1 MDIVY
6 LITDTITNLKY
17 LGSKKN
23 WKGENT
29 YWGSPNCKNKRYKKY
44 ELQQEWKRNLKS
56 RLDTFKFE
64 VIDSYEKISHK
75 ELLEIE
81 LYYQYKLDVVKS
93 MEFVNAGFA
102 KKGFCGDTMSI
113 LTEEGRKER
122 IEKITN
128 GLKETISKLTDE
140 ERHTKYA
147 RYEDKNGMYGKK
159 HSEESKKK
167 MSVKQ
172 KINGE
177 KYSLNRKG
185 KSYTDVYGKER
196 ADEIKH
202 KLSDSQKMRTGEKN
216 SFFGKH
222 HSEKTKQILSEK
234 RKGIKPV
241 NMKKV
246 QIGDKEF
253 ESLASASIETG
264 IKYTTLWHRIKSNNQ
279 KYKNY
284 QYI

>member
-6 LITDTITNLKY
+6 LITDTLTNLKY

-56 RLDTFKFE
+56 RLETFKFE
-64 VIDSYEKISHK
+64 VIDSYENIPHK

-93 MEFVNAGFA
+93 MEYVNAGFA

-113 LTEEGRKER
+113 LTDEGKKER
-122 IEKITN
+122 IEHISK
-128 GLKETISKLTDE
+128 GLRESILKLTDE
-140 ERHTKYA
+140 ERIKKYGQFG
-147 RYEDKNGMYGKK
+147 EDNGSYGRKWSGERRAQW
-159 HSEESKKK
+159 SES
-167 MSVKQ
+167 Q
-172 KINGE
+172 KITMNKPE
-177 KYSLNRKG
+177 VNVKLRKKRIDTSKIG
-185 KSYTDVYGKER
+185 RHD
-196 ADEIKH
+196 KH
-202 KLSDSQKMRTGEKN
+202 GEKN
-216 SFFGKH
+216 PFFGKH
-222 HSEKTKQILSEK
+222 HSEETKKQNREK
-234 RKGIKPV
+234 HLGIKPA
-241 NMKKV
+241 NMKRV

-264 IKYTTLWHRIKSNNQ
+264 IKYTTLWHRIKSKNE

-284 QYI
+284 KYKT

>member
-6 LITDTITNLKY
+6 LITDTLTDLKY

-56 RLDTFKFE
+56 RLETFKFE
-64 VIDSYEKISHK
+64 VIDSYENIPHK

-93 MEFVNAGFA
+93 MEYVNAGFA

-122 IEKITN
+122 IEHISK
-128 GLKETISKLTDE
+128 GLKESISKLTDE
-140 ERHTKYA
+140 ERIKKYGQFGEDNGSYG
-147 RYEDKNGMYGKK
+147 RKWSDERRKHFSESQQIVMNIPEINNKLRKKKFDSSKMGKYDKNG
-159 HSEESKKK
+159 E
-167 MSVKQ
+167 
-172 KINGE
+172 N
-177 KYSLNRKG
+177 NP
-185 KSYTDVYGKER
+185 
-196 ADEIKH
+196 
-202 KLSDSQKMRTGEKN
+202 
-216 SFFGKH
+216 FFGKH
-222 HSEKTKQILSEK
+222 HSEETKKQNSEK
-234 RKGIKPV
+234 HLGIKPV
-241 NMKKV
+241 NMKRV

-264 IKYTTLWHRIKSNNQ
+264 IKYTTIWHRIKSNNE
-279 KYKNY
+279 KYKQYNY
-284 QYI
+284 V

>member
-6 LITDTITNLKY
+6 IITDTITNLKY

-56 RLDTFKFE
+56 RLETFKFE

-93 MEFVNAGFA
+93 MEYVNVGFA

-122 IEKITN
+122 IENISK
-128 GLKETISKLTDE
+128 GLRESISKLSVE
-140 ERHTKYA
+140 ERSKKYGKIGENNGNFGN
-147 RYEDKNGMYGKK
+147 RWSKEKREQFSESQKITMNKPEVNIKLRKKKSDSSKMGKYDKNG
-159 HSEESKKK
+159 E
-167 MSVKQ
+167 
-172 KINGE
+172 N
-177 KYSLNRKG
+177 NP
-185 KSYTDVYGKER
+185 
-196 ADEIKH
+196 
-202 KLSDSQKMRTGEKN
+202 
-216 SFFGKH
+216 FFGKH
-222 HSEKTKQILSEK
+222 HTEETKKQNREKHL
-234 RKGIKPV
+234 GIKPV

-246 QIGDKEF
+246 KINDIEY
-253 ESLASASIETG
+253 ESLRAASLATG
-264 IKYTTLWHRIKSNNQ
+264 IKYTTLWHRIKS
-279 KYKNY
+279 KSEKFKGYNY
-284 QYI
+284 ID

>member
-1 MDIVY
+1 MDIIY
-6 LITDTITNLKY
+6 IITDTITNLKY

-44 ELQQEWKRNLKS
+44 ELQQKWKQNLKS

-64 VIDSYEKISHK
+64 ILDSYEKISHK

-93 MEFVNAGFA
+93 MQYVNAGFA

-122 IEKITN
+122 IEHITK
-128 GLKETISKLTDE
+128 GLKESISKLTDE
-140 ERHTKYA
+140 ERISKYGRFGENNGSYGRKWTDKRRA
-147 RYEDKNGMYGKK
+147 EFSESQKITMNIPEINIKLRKKKSDSSKMGKYDKNG
-159 HSEESKKK
+159 E
-167 MSVKQ
+167 
-172 KINGE
+172 N
-177 KYSLNRKG
+177 NP
-185 KSYTDVYGKER
+185 
-196 ADEIKH
+196 
-202 KLSDSQKMRTGEKN
+202 
-216 SFFGKH
+216 FFGKH
-222 HSEKTKQILSEK
+222 HTEKTNEQN
-234 RKGIKPV
+234 RKKHLGIKPM
-241 NMKKV
+241 NRKKV
-246 QIGDKEF
+246 QINEKIF

-264 IKYTTLWHRIKSNNQ
+264 IKYTTLWHRIKSKNE
-279 KYKNY
+279 KYKKY

>member
-44 ELQQEWKRNLKS
+44 ELQQEWKRNLKL
-56 RLDTFKFE
+56 RLETFKFE
-64 VIDSYEKISHK
+64 VIDSYENISHK

-93 MEFVNAGFA
+93 MEYVNAGFA

-128 GLKETISKLTDE
+128 TLKENISKLTDE
-140 ERHTKYA
+140 ERSKKYGQFGEDNGSYGKKWSEEKRKQFSESQKITMNIPEINA
-147 RYEDKNGMYGKK
+147 KLRKKKSDSSKMGKYDKNG
-159 HSEESKKK
+159 E
-167 MSVKQ
+167 
-172 KINGE
+172 N
-177 KYSLNRKG
+177 NP
-185 KSYTDVYGKER
+185 
-196 ADEIKH
+196 
-202 KLSDSQKMRTGEKN
+202 
-216 SFFGKH
+216 FFGKH
-222 HSEKTKQILSEK
+222 HTEETKKQNREKHL
-234 RKGIKPV
+234 GIKPV

-246 QIGDKEF
+246 QIEDKEF

-264 IKYTTLWHRIKSNNQ
+264 IKYTTLWHRIKSNNE
-279 KYKNY
+279 KYKQYNY
-284 QYI
+284 V

>member
-1 MDIVY
+1 MDIIY
-6 LITDTITNLKY
+6 LITDTITDLKY

-44 ELQQEWKRNLKS
+44 ELQQEWKHNLKS

-64 VIDSYEKISHK
+64 VIDSYENILHK
-75 ELLEIE
+75 KLLEIE
-81 LYYQYKLDVVKS
+81 LCYQYKLDVVKS
-93 MEFVNAGFA
+93 MEYVNVGFA

-122 IEKITN
+122 IEHITK
-128 GLKETISKLTDE
+128 GLKKSISKLTDE
-140 ERHTKYA
+140 ERNKKYA
-147 RYEDKNGMYGKK
+147 RFGKDNGSYGIKWSNKRRTQFSESQQIVMNIPEINIKLRKKKSNSSKMGKYDKNG
-159 HSEESKKK
+159 E
-167 MSVKQ
+167 
-172 KINGE
+172 N
-177 KYSLNRKG
+177 NP
-185 KSYTDVYGKER
+185 
-196 ADEIKH
+196 
-202 KLSDSQKMRTGEKN
+202 
-216 SFFGKH
+216 FFGKH
-222 HSEKTKQILSEK
+222 HTEESKKQNSKKHL
-234 RKGIKPV
+234 GIKPV

-264 IKYTTLWHRIKSNNQ
+264 IKYTTVWFRIKSKNE

-284 QYI
+284 QYLEI

>member
-93 MEFVNAGFA
+93 MEYVNAGFA

-128 GLKETISKLTDE
+128 ALKENISKLTNE
-140 ERHTKYA
+140 ERIKKYGHFG
-147 RYEDKNGMYGKK
+147 EDNGSYGRKWSIERRKQFSKSQKITMNKPEVNIKLKKKKSDSSKMGKYNKNGENNPFY
-159 HSEESKKK
+159 
-167 MSVKQ
+167 
-172 KINGE
+172 
-177 KYSLNRKG
+177 
-185 KSYTDVYGKER
+185 
-196 ADEIKH
+196 
-202 KLSDSQKMRTGEKN
+202 
-216 SFFGKH
+216 GKH
-222 HSEKTKQILSEK
+222 HTEQTKELNRQKHL
-234 RKGIKPV
+234 GIKPI
-241 NMKKV
+241 NIKKV
-246 QIGDKEF
+246 KIEDKEY
-253 ESLASASIETG
+253 ESLAQASIEIG
-264 IKYTTLWHRIKSNNQ
+264 IKYTTLWHRIKSKNK
-279 KYKNY
+279 KYTNY